1 MITAVVL
8 LSISLSIDALSM
20 GVSYGM
26 QKVKIPLLPKI
37 LICFSSVIYA
47 LMGLVSG
54 GWLFYVLGH
63 KTANIIGVIILVLIG
78 TWMIH
83 KAYKGNARRNGSYM
97 PNEQGKLAE
106 FAIKSI
112 GITIMVIKNPA
123 EGDIDNSGVIDIKEA
138 LLLGIALNMDAAA
151 ACMGSVMIGLSS
163 WMIPLFV
170 GAVQMLFIEGGL
182 WLGKAI
188 HNRSAFSEKI
198 LSIVPGL
205 ILISMG
211 LARLIV

>member
-1 MITAVVL
+1 MVTAIVL

-26 QKVKIPLLPKI
+26 QKVKIPLMPKV

-47 LMGLVSG
+47 LMGLIFG
-54 GWLFYVLGH
+54 GWLFNVLGN
-63 KTANIIGVIILVLIG
+63 KTSNIIGVIILVFIG

-83 KAYKGNARRNGSYM
+83 KAYKGNARKKGSNTL
-97 PNEQGKLAE
+97 NEQGKLAE

-123 EGDIDNSGVIDIKEA
+123 KGDIDNSGVIDIKEA

-151 ACMGSVMIGLSS
+151 ACMGSVMIGISS

-188 HNRSAFSEKI
+188 HNRKVLSEKI
-198 LSIVPGL
+198 LSVIPGL